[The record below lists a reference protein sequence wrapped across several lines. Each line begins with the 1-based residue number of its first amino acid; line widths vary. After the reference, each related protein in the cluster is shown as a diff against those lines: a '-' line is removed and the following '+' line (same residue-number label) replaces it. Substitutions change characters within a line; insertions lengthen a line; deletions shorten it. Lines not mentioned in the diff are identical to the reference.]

1 MNKVFID
8 SNIVIDFLTDREPF
22 AIDAAKIFELS
33 NQGKL
38 KIYISSLSINNI
50 HYIISRLE
58 SKKKAISLINQ
69 LLPLIEILPVV
80 RSTIEKTIIANF
92 KDFEDGLQNFC
103 AEEGKL
109 NTIVTRDIKGFSKS
123 KLAILTPSE
132 YLVSIR

>member
-123 KLAILTPSE
+123 KLAILTQ
-132 YLVSIR
+132 